1 MNDKREYII
10 DFIRENQ
17 NDMYRFAY
25 SYVKNREDALDI
37 IQESVVK
44 AISSSKSLKD
54 ISRIKPWIFK
64 IIVNEAYKL
73 FKSSRIYTDDTGID
87 VMEYESYTDNLTEY
101 IDKQAVLKEVMDL
114 DEKYRIIIV
123 LRYFEDMQIKEIG
136 SILNI
141 IQSMVKS
148 RLYKALYVLK
158 KRLGEDYL

>member
-1 MNDKREYII
+1 
-10 DFIRENQ
+10 
-17 NDMYRFAY
+17 
-25 SYVKNREDALDI
+25 
-37 IQESVVK
+37 
-44 AISSSKSLKD
+44 
-54 ISRIKPWIFK
+54 
-64 IIVNEAYKL
+64 
-73 FKSSRIYTDDTGID
+73 
-87 VMEYESYTDNLTEY
+87 MEYESYTDNLTEY

-141 IQSMVKS
+141 SQSMVKS